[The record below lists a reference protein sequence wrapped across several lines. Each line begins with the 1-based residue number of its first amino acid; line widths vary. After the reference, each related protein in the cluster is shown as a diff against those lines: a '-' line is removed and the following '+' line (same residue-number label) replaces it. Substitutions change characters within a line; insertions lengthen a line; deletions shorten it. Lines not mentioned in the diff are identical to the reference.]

1 MTPKVVIQFK
11 HCHVHTCCGSL
22 MFSHSNSF
30 TWSKNTT
37 TSHNT
42 SSGNFSKH
50 KVTLSTLLE
59 TRWPAGRQ
67 AGADLSQPW
76 WAFHTTLRT
85 AKLIN
90 HRIAHICNVCELST
104 FANIHV
110 TNIYIHTMCNNT
122 FTIDDVIV
130 RWLVCECWQKLF
142 IAQFLEFLLLLFL
155 VKSCNLNVKEP
166 PPQNIFHENL
176 PPLIMTAIYNIW
188 DDYVPIAIT
197 HYIQWFH

>member
-1 MTPKVVIQFK
+1 
-11 HCHVHTCCGSL
+11 

-30 TWSKNTT
+30 TWSKNPT

-42 SSGNFSKH
+42 SSGNLSKR
-50 KVTLSTLLE
+50 KVTLSTLLD

-67 AGADLSQPW
+67 ARAELSQLW

-90 HRIAHICNVCELST
+90 HRKAYICNVCELST
-104 FANIHV
+104 FANIA
-110 TNIYIHTMCNNT
+110 TNIYIYTLCNNT
-122 FTIDDVIV
+122 LTIHDVIV

-142 IAQFLEFLLLLFL
+142 TAWCLEFLLLLF
-155 VKSCNLNVKEP
+155 VKEP
-166 PPQNIFHENL
+166 PSQIIFHEYL

-188 DDYVPIAIT
+188 YDYVPIVIT
-197 HYIQWFH
+197 HYIQWFQ